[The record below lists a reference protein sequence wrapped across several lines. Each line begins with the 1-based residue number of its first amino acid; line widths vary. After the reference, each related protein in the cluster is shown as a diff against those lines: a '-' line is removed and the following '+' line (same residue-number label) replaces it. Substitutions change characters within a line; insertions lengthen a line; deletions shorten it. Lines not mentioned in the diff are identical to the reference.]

1 MRTDAARLV
10 NSTGLDTHLAALR
23 VDDTGAVRANETRFR
38 LTLECVH
45 DLHMHAGAFC
55 TLSLG

>member
-23 VDDTGAVRANETRFR
+23 VDDTGAVRTNKTRLGLR
-38 LTLECVH
+38 LEGVH
-45 DLHMHAGAFC
+45 DLWAAV
-55 TLSLG
+55 